1 MDPFSKLSQEIA
13 LERLFVQQA
22 ITFEEYVDTLN
33 DDSSVP
39 KGKLKAILD
48 DRMSQIPPEVL
59 EALQQSPELVNAV
72 MQIVGGGGGGA
83 RCYAPNA
90 AVSCL

>member
-1 MDPFSKLSQEIA
+1 M
-13 LERLFVQQA
+13 ERLFVQQA

-59 EALQQSPELVNAV
+59 EALQQNPELVNAV
-72 MQIVGGGGGGA
+72 MQIVGQAGGGVQGVM
-83 RCYAPNA
+83 PQMQ
-90 AVSCL
+90 S